1 MTDDVFSGTS
11 QTQQTAQIDPD
22 KSYVE
27 QLVGEGKKFK
37 DAEAM
42 ARGKVE
48 ADTYIETLTKK
59 LDDISAELEKR
70 MTAEE
75 IADQIRS
82 KMQPPVSTQT
92 PNPGDDEHADGT
104 NQNTNQNKQNF
115 STDDIERLLEQKIE
129 EKSKVSRAT
138 ANLDE
143 ANKVLREKIGVT
155 ANQYLSD
162 KASEMGVSLE
172 YLKEQAAISPKAFF
186 NMIGLNQT
194 PTTNTGFNPPSSSVT
209 TVPSGTSE
217 RNKAYYD
224 KLYREN
230 PKLRLD
236 QKTTIQEHRDMQRL
250 REKFFS

>member
-1 MTDDVFSGTS
+1 MTDDVFSG
-11 QTQQTAQIDPD
+11 QNQAQQTTQIDPD

-42 ARGKVE
+42 AKGKVE
-48 ADTYIETLTKK
+48 SDTYIETLTKK

-82 KMQPPVSTQT
+82 KMQPPASTQT
-92 PNPGDDEHADGT
+92 PNPGDGENADGT
-104 NQNTNQNKQNF
+104 NQNTNQNQQNF

-129 EKSKVSRAT
+129 EKSKVSKAT

-172 YLKEQAAISPKAFF
+172 YLKEQAAVSPKAFF
-186 NMIGLNQT
+186 NMIGLNQ
-194 PTTNTGFNPPSSSVT
+194 PSASNTGFNPPSSSVST
-209 TVPSGTSE
+209 IPSGGTE
-217 RNKAYYD
+217 RNEAYYT
-224 KLYREN
+224 KLYKESPN
-230 PKLRLD
+230 LRLD
-236 QKTTIQEHRDMQRL
+236 KDTSIQEHKDRMRL
-250 REKFFS
+250 RDKFYS